1 MPLKVCSSCILT
13 YIEYILFTAFFIDSY
28 MNFLNGTLIRDLF
41 VTADQTIP
49 WVGAGIGIIIGV
61 SIVIA
66 DCLLTYK
73 PTVSYLKN
81 TFENFK

>member
-1 MPLKVCSSCILT
+1 M
-13 YIEYILFTAFFIDSY
+13 YFF
-28 MNFLNGTLIRDLF
+28 F

-66 DCLLTYK
+66 DCLFTYK
-73 PTVSYLKN
+73 PTVS
-81 TFENFK
+81 